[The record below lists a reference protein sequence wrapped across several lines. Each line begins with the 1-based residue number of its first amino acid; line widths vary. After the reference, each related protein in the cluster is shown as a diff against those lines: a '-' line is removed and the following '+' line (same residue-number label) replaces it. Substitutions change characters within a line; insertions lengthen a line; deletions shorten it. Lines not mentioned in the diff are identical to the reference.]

1 MSNKAEELNDGQLT
15 EKDRWSSQ
23 PSFDDEISP
32 RRWDS
37 TKSYSNEACDL
48 EDCAPVLDSHS
59 DEELNVGEENLAM
72 DKELNDNCRHL
83 DSQELQD
90 IQHTRPELD
99 VTVPQ
104 AHDNAAATP
113 QLTLVDNSNATGIH
127 DKDTTDTQV
136 PEVTTADVTSDER
149 DTAAGTADEAES
161 ADQVRLDVQCEVA
174 ATADDLVISDVHR
187 SYDECDVGDE
197 ASDRCEIAA
206 VAGDGMIA
214 DADSSDND
222 DLDENDLESVSLD
235 LEPQSDDMIEDGEA
249 VSSAAEREDDNERP
263 GIIPGVYMSDEGD
276 RARELSPQA
285 LLTARYELAYT
296 YM

>member
-59 DEELNVGEENLAM
+59 DEDLNVGEENLTM
-72 DKELNDNCRHL
+72 DKELNDNCKHL

-90 IQHTRPELD
+90 IQHTRPESD

-113 QLTLVDNSNATGIH
+113 QLTLVDDSNATGLH

-136 PEVTTADVTSDER
+136 PDVTTAD
-149 DTAAGTADEAES
+149 GTADEAEC

-187 SYDECDVGDE
+187 SYDECDVGAE
-197 ASDRCEIAA
+197 AADRCEIAA
-206 VAGDGMIA
+206 VAGDGMTA
-214 DADSSDND
+214 YADSSDNGD
-222 DLDENDLESVSLD
+222 MDENDLESVSLD

-263 GIIPGVYMSDEGD
+263 DIIPGVYMSDEGD
-276 RARELSPQA
+276 RARELSPHA
-285 LLTARYELAYT
+285 LLSARY
-296 YM
+296 